1 MSKFSEGPVVYF
13 ILGTENAG
21 GKDPLAVLEEALK
34 AGIDYFQ
41 LREKGPNALKG
52 AELLKFALDCK
63 ELCQRYKTPFLIND
77 DIELAWAIGADGI
90 HIGQDDA
97 PAAAVRKIWGADK
110 LLGVSVHSLAEAK
123 QAVES
128 GADYVGM
135 GPVFATSTKT
145 DAKAPAGV
153 AGIQTVKK
161 AYPNLPIVGIGGIT
175 SENAA
180 AVWKAGAC
188 GVAVITAI
196 SYAGDIAA
204 EVSALRDSAMEGAH
218 K

>member
-1 MSKFSEGPVVYF
+1 MSKFSRVPAVYF
-13 ILGTENAG
+13 ILGTGNAG
-21 GKDPLAVLEEALK
+21 GKDPLAVLEAALK

-41 LREKGPNALKG
+41 LREKGPNALEG

-63 ELCQRYKTPFLIND
+63 ELCRRYETPFLIND
-77 DIELAWAIGADGI
+77 DLELARAIDADGL

-97 PAAAVRKIWGADK
+97 PASMVRKILGAEK

-123 QAVES
+123 HAVES

-135 GPVFATSTKT
+135 GPVFQTSTKA

-153 AGIQTVKK
+153 AGIQQVKD
-161 AYPNLPIVGIGGIT
+161 AYPKLPIVGIGGIG
-175 SENAA
+175 SENAES
-180 AVWKAGAC
+180 VWKAGAA
-188 GVAVITAI
+188 GVAVISAI
-196 SYAGDIAA
+196 AYAEDVAA
-204 EVSALRDSAMEGAH
+204 EVTALRASALDGVA

>member
-1 MSKFSEGPVVYF
+1 MSKFSERPVVYF

-63 ELCQRYKTPFLIND
+63 ELCQRYQTPLLVND
-77 DIELAWAIGADGI
+77 DIELAWAIGADGV

-97 PAAAVRKIWGADK
+97 PAAAVRKILGADK

-135 GPVFATSTKT
+135 GPVFATSTKA
-145 DAKAPAGV
+145 DAKPPAGV
-153 AGIQTVKK
+153 AGIQTVKE
-161 AYPNLPIVGIGGIT
+161 AYPNLPIVGIGGIS

-180 AVWKAGAC
+180 AVWKAGAL

-196 SYAGDIAA
+196 SHAADIAA

>member
-13 ILGTENAG
+13 ILGTENVV

-97 PAAAVRKIWGADK
+97 PAAAVRKIWGA
-110 LLGVSVHSLAEAK
+110 
-123 QAVES
+123 
-128 GADYVGM
+128 
-135 GPVFATSTKT
+135 
-145 DAKAPAGV
+145 
-153 AGIQTVKK
+153 
-161 AYPNLPIVGIGGIT
+161 
-175 SENAA
+175 
-180 AVWKAGAC
+180 
-188 GVAVITAI
+188 
-196 SYAGDIAA
+196 
-204 EVSALRDSAMEGAH
+204 
-218 K
+218 